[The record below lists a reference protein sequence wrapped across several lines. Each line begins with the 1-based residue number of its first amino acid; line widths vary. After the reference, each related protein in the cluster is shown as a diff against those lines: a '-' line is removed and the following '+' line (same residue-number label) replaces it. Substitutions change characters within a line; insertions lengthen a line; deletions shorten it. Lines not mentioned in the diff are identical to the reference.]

1 MQKIIAKNGSD
12 LSSVMMFMDLYL
24 EIALALLIES
34 S

>member
-12 LSSVMMFMDLYL
+12 SSRIMMFMDLYL

-34 S
+34 